1 MATHLTKSGRIH
13 LRFIFNNIVPVEFP
27 HVVADVEP
35 EVDDAESALTGNTR
49 VQQSSLGN
57 IGFQKLHYL
66 RGINCA
72 FQT

>member
-13 LRFIFNNIVPVEFP
+13 LRFIFDNLAPVEFP

-49 VQQSSLGN
+49 VQQSSLG
-57 IGFQKLHYL
+57 IIRFEKLHYL
-66 RGINCA
+66 GGIYCA
-72 FQT
+72 F